1 MLLISNVFYE
11 REGIPMTVID
21 KLFGEKNESISTE
34 EELNLEKSGSME
46 KKPKAEIT
54 EDETIAFT
62 ERERFWEGM
71 K

>member
-1 MLLISNVFYE
+1 
-11 REGIPMTVID
+11 MTVID